1 MAGFFLWG
9 CVFRSN
15 ISPKIFRWIPFL
27 VFYGFV
33 IHSLYAIIPLS
44 FCQVCKVTGLNQ
56 RESTAFT
63 RQGSQVQSLSH
74 PPCFSTK
81 TGFVL
86 LTGKLWKSGNVG
98 GLKTTETELF
108 FGNNYLLTKHNN
120 YFSLLQC
127 RTSPSK
133 Y

>member
-1 MAGFFLWG
+1 MHRVNNGYFFTVGWLSKSKIG
-9 CVFRSN
+9 
-15 ISPKIFRWIPFL
+15 PKIFRWIPFL
-27 VFYGFV
+27 VFYEFI

-44 FCQVCKVTGLNQ
+44 FCQVCKVSGQNYANFYKKGCVAQ

-74 PPCFSTK
+74 PPCFLTE

-98 GLKTTETELF
+98 GLKTTET
-108 FGNNYLLTKHNN
+108 
-120 YFSLLQC
+120 
-127 RTSPSK
+127 
-133 Y
+133 